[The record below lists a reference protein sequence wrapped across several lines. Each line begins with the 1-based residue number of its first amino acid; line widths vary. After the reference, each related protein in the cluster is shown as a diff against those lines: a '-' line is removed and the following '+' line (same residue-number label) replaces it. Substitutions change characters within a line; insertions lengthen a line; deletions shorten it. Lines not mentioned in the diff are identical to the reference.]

1 MKQIIFAL
9 AFIYLVLCDGPAYNA
24 QNREEDSCV
33 IDVAES
39 ASFCVDRSLYN
50 SEKGRYYDKCC
61 YLRYRANGEMV
72 SSCIGVTNQ
81 EYFDRPEYINK
92 LEGESP
98 NVKIYELN
106 CNSSYLKLF
115 ALGFALFSLLF

>member
-9 AFIYLVLCDGPAYNA
+9 AFIYFVLCDGPAYNA

-61 YLRYRANGEMV
+61 YLR
-72 SSCIGVTNQ
+72 
-81 EYFDRPEYINK
+81 
-92 LEGESP
+92 
-98 NVKIYELN
+98 
-106 CNSSYLKLF
+106 
-115 ALGFALFSLLF
+115 

>member
-9 AFIYLVLCDGPAYNA
+9 AFIYFVLCDGPAYNA

-39 ASFCVDRSLYN
+39 ASFFFFFILYN
-50 SEKGRYYDKCC
+50 PEKGRYYDKCC
-61 YLRYRANGEMV
+61 YLRYRAGGEMV

-81 EYFDRPEYINK
+81 EYFDIPEY
-92 LEGESP
+92 
-98 NVKIYELN
+98 
-106 CNSSYLKLF
+106 SSLM
-115 ALGFALFSLLF
+115 